1 MTRLAS
7 ILYTLILLALAPV
20 VFAQSPAPIPSY
32 PANHPAQYGA
42 NQNQV
47 QTSSTNAA
55 VSVTIAAAAN
65 QRAYVYRVDARCSAG
80 TATVTITDNAV
91 TVWSTSTGA
100 VSTTNLT
107 NQWNPPLTS
116 TGANQAM
123 VVTLGTCGGGNTGV
137 LVVQGDRW

>member
-7 ILYTLILLALAPV
+7 LTLIILLALVAPAL
-20 VFAQSPAPIPSY
+20 AQSPPPIPSY
-32 PANHPAQYGA
+32 PANHPAQYGV
-42 NQNQV
+42 NQNV
-47 QTSSTNAA
+47 QSASSTNAA

-65 QRAYVYRVDARCSAG
+65 TRAYVYRVDARCSAG
-80 TATVTITDNAV
+80 TATVTITDNGV

-100 VSTTNLT
+100 VSTTNAT

-123 VVTLGTCGGGNTGV
+123 VITLGTCGGGNTGT
-137 LVVQGDRW
+137 LIVQGDRW